1 MNVEG
6 DTVYFKIEQRLPS
19 MNELIEAN
27 RQNRFKGA
35 KMKRDTEDII
45 GQYIRIAR
53 LRGTIKPISE
63 PVEVHIE
70 WHERTKKR
78 DCDNIQSAQKFILDA
93 LQRQGI
99 LINDNR
105 RYVRQIYHKIVDD
118 TADFVE
124 VTLREVK

>member
-1 MNVEG
+1 M
-6 DTVYFKIEQRLPS
+6 YFKIETRLPS
-19 MNELIEAN
+19 MNEVIAAN
-27 RQNRFKGA
+27 RNNRYQGA
-35 KMKRDTEDII
+35 KLKREAEDII

-53 LRGTIKPISE
+53 LRGTIKPTRE
-63 PVEVHIE
+63 PVEIDIE

-78 DCDNIQSAQKFILDA
+78 DCDNIQSAQKFVLDA
-93 LQRQGI
+93 LQKEGI

-105 RYVRQIYHKIVDD
+105 RYVRQIFHKIVDD

>member
-1 MNVEG
+1 M
-6 DTVYFKIEQRLPS
+6 YFKIEQRLPS
-19 MNELIEAN
+19 MNELIAAN
-27 RQNRFKGA
+27 RQNRYKGA

-78 DCDNIQSAQKFILDA
+78 DCDNIQSTQKFILDA
-93 LQRQGI
+93 LQKQGI

-105 RYVRQIYHKIVDD
+105 RYVRQIFHKIVDD

-124 VTLREVK
+124 VTIREVK

>member
-1 MNVEG
+1 M
-6 DTVYFKIEQRLPS
+6 YFKIEQRLPS
-19 MNELIEAN
+19 MNELIAAN
-27 RQNRFKGA
+27 RQNRYKGA
-35 KMKRDTEDII
+35 KMKRETEDII

-53 LRGTIKPISE
+53 LRGTIKTISE

-93 LQRQGI
+93 LQKQGI

-118 TADFVE
+118 SEDFIE
-124 VTLREVK
+124 VTLIKAPDSREV

>member
-1 MNVEG
+1 M
-6 DTVYFKIEQRLPS
+6 YFKIEQRLPS
-19 MNELIEAN
+19 MNELIAAN
-27 RQNRFKGA
+27 RQNRYKGA
-35 KMKRDTEDII
+35 KMKRETEDII

-53 LRGTIKPISE
+53 LRGTIKPIPE

-93 LQRQGI
+93 LQKQGI

-118 TADFVE
+118 SEDFIE
-124 VTLREVK
+124 VTLIKAPESRED

>member
-1 MNVEG
+1 M
-6 DTVYFKIEQRLPS
+6 YFKIEQRLPS

-93 LQRQGI
+93 LQKQGI
-99 LINDNR
+99 LVNDNR
-105 RYVRQIYHKIVDD
+105 RYVRQIYSKIIDD

>member
-1 MNVEG
+1 MNVGG

-19 MNELIEAN
+19 MNELIAAN
-27 RQNRFKGA
+27 RQNRYKGA
-35 KMKRDTEDII
+35 KMKRDTEGII

-93 LQRQGI
+93 LQKQGI
-99 LINDNR
+99 LVNDNR
-105 RYVRQIYHKIVDD
+105 RYVRQIYSKIIDD